1 MNLRLGLAFGFALI
15 CCTLLSRSAAVADDT
30 GQYKL
35 LKSVTVGGDGNWDY
49 LHVDADGRKIYIS
62 RGNRFDV
69 FDADTLSKVGEID
82 DTTGCHGV
90 AIDPV
95 SGHGFTSNGRDPSV
109 TMFDAKTL
117 KVIQKIT
124 VTGRPDGIFYDPFTK
139 HIFVESHADP
149 NETVINAADGTVLGT
164 IDLGGEPEQGESDGN
179 GHVYINLESTS
190 EVVVV
195 DPMAMKVTARY
206 PLGDGEGPSGMGLD
220 GKNRRIFSCCGNAK
234 MVILD
239 ADSGKILATLPTG
252 NRTDAGTF
260 NPTTLEAFSSNG
272 DGTLTV
278 VKENGP
284 NDFVVEQNV
293 QTKLGARTCALDAK
307 TGNIILCTALF
318 QAQTPAT
325 NPTTAP
331 TGETGRPRRQRPR
344 PIPGSFMIL
353 VVGKS

>member
-1 MNLRLGLAFGFALI
+1 MKLNLGLVVGL
-15 CCTLLSRSAAVADDT
+15 TLMSTSFKCSAAPADDVA
-30 GQYKL
+30 GPYKL

-49 LHVDADGRKIYIS
+49 LHVDADNRKLYIS

-69 FDADTLSKVGEID
+69 FDADSLAKVGEID
-82 DTTGCHGV
+82 DTNGCHGV
-90 AIDPV
+90 AIDPI

-124 VTGRPDGIFYDPFTK
+124 VTGRPDGIFYEPFTK

-195 DPMAMKVTARY
+195 DPTAMKVTARY
-206 PLGDGEGPSGMGLD
+206 PLGEGQGPSGMGLD
-220 GKNRRIFSCCGNAK
+220 AKNRRIFSCCGNAK
-234 MVILD
+234 MVVLD
-239 ADSGKILATLPTG
+239 ADTGKILATLPTG

-260 NPTTLEAFSSNG
+260 NPDTLEAFSSNG
-272 DGTLTV
+272 DATLTV
-278 VKENGP
+278 VKENSP
-284 NDFVVEQNV
+284 NDFAVEQNV
-293 QTKLGARTCALDAK
+293 QTKTGARTCALDAK

-318 QAQTPAT
+318 QAPS
-325 NPTTAP
+325 TAP
-331 TGETGRPRRQRPR
+331 STAPAAENGRPRRVRPR
-344 PIPGSFMIL
+344 PVPGSFMIL

>member
-1 MNLRLGLAFGFALI
+1 MKLRLGLVIAL
-15 CCTLLSRSAAVADDT
+15 TLMSSALVRSAAFADDAT
-30 GQYKL
+30 GPYKL
-35 LKSVTVGGDGNWDY
+35 LKTVTVGGDGNWDY
-49 LHVDADGRKIYIS
+49 LHVDADNRKLYIS

-69 FDADTLSKVGEID
+69 FDADSLAKVGEID
-82 DTTGCHGV
+82 DTIGCHGV
-90 AIDPV
+90 AIDPI

-124 VTGRPDGIFYDPFTK
+124 VTGRPDGIFYEPFTK

-179 GHVYINLESTS
+179 GKVFINLESTS
-190 EVVVV
+190 EVVLV
-195 DPMAMKVTARY
+195 DPVAMKVTARY

-220 GKNRRIFSCCGNAK
+220 AKNRRVFSCCGNAK
-234 MVILD
+234 MVVLD
-239 ADSGKILATLPTG
+239 ADSGKILTTLPTG

-260 NPTTLEAFSSNG
+260 NPDTLEAFSSNG

-278 VKENGP
+278 VKENSP
-284 NDFVVEQNV
+284 NDFAVEQNV
-293 QTKLGARTCALDAK
+293 QTKTGARTCALDAK

-318 QAQTPAT
+318 QGPS
-325 NPTTAP
+325 TAP
-331 TGETGRPRRQRPR
+331 STAPAADTGRPRRQRPR